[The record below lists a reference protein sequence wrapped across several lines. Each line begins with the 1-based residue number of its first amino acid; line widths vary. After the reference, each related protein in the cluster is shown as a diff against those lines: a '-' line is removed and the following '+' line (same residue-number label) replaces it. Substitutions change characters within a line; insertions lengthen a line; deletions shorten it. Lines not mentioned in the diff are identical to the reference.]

1 MKRISVLVLFFLLSA
16 CATPETPPVPERES
30 EEISFQNPAVVALL
44 EEAERQ
50 HAQGRL
56 DHAASALERALR
68 ISPHDPVLRLRLGWL
83 RLEQNDPFQ
92 AKALARMAFVHAG
105 EQRPG
110 LRADAWDLIAA
121 AERAIGDQVEA
132 TLAEQEA
139 ARLRRQ

>member
-1 MKRISVLVLFFLLSA
+1 MRILVIALLLLLAA
-16 CATPETPPVPERES
+16 CAARDIATGPEREA
-30 EEISFQNPAVVALL
+30 ETPVVQNPAVIALL

-50 HAQGRL
+50 RSAGRL
-56 DHAASALERALR
+56 DLAASAMERALR
-68 ISPHDPVLRLRLGWL
+68 ISPHDPLLRLRLGWL

-92 AKALARMAFVHAG
+92 AKALARMAFVYAG

-139 ARLRRQ
+139 AKLRRR